1 MKRIAQLIVTIVVF
15 LASAFIL
22 NIIAALLIGNNANG
36 LAFLGNF
43 PGQTQSTYLDRYFG
57 FMAQDTLGWFTYLTL
72 SSTQNM
78 QILAGGVMIY
88 GGYLMYIPTL
98 SPLPS
103 NMGAIGLIPIMIDY
117 HPWSTLPLYFNL
129 ALAWVMMLVLP
140 FIITG
145 IIAGAV
151 AKTKKDAMQN
161 MFFAILI
168 IAIAGIV
175 MNFIH
180 VYMNFPLSAD
190 WKFSATIIQN
200 PIYAYLLALYGNN
213 QFATN
218 QIVYV
223 ACMSI
228 GRSCSRSS
236 MA

>member
-1 MKRIAQLIVTIVVF
+1 
-15 LASAFIL
+15 
-22 NIIAALLIGNNANG
+22 
-36 LAFLGNF
+36 
-43 PGQTQSTYLDRYFG
+43 
-57 FMAQDTLGWFTYLTL
+57 
-72 SSTQNM
+72 
-78 QILAGGVMIY
+78 
-88 GGYLMYIPTL
+88 
-98 SPLPS
+98 
-103 NMGAIGLIPIMIDY
+103 
-117 HPWSTLPLYFNL
+117 
-129 ALAWVMMLVLP
+129 MLVLP

-190 WKFSATIIQN
+190 WKFSATILQN

-228 GRSCSRSS
+228 VALVFAIINGLIFSIIPVVVARKK
-236 MA
+236 